1 MISTLFLGVIVRRV
15 ITKYIMLYRAIV
27 SCLGSI
33 EAPVA
38 ISSSGLG
45 DTSVQ
50 STLVSNLCVLY
61 RNIGFSIT
69 AITEM
74 LFVSC
79 CITYI
84 RNVVRGHGRRV
95 LTRSIIS
102 TEAALHWGYSTT
114 LCLEYNSSLDLLTL
128 LTLWN

>member
-27 SCLGSI
+27 SYLEAI

-38 ISSSGLG
+38 VRSGGLG

-50 STLVSNLCVLY
+50 STLVSNLCMLY
-61 RNIGFSIT
+61 RNIGFLIT

-74 LFVSC
+74 LFESC
-79 CITYI
+79 CY
-84 RNVVRGHGRRV
+84 
-95 LTRSIIS
+95 
-102 TEAALHWGYSTT
+102 LHP
-114 LCLEYNSSLDLLTL
+114 
-128 LTLWN
+128 